1 MVEYEVR
8 LKMYPMHA
16 PVSVRDINL
25 IRAASISH
33 DNIGIR
39 YWAVALLSEFERS
52 GHITIRSDKEQ
63 NMYFKL
69 VLSGG
74 K

>member
-1 MVEYEVR
+1 MVEFEVK
-8 LKMYPMHA
+8 LAKYPMYA

-33 DNIGIR
+33 DNVGIR

-52 GHITIRSDKEQ
+52 GSLRINSEKEYISYL
-63 NMYFKL
+63 NL
-69 VLSGG
+69 VGG
-74 K
+74 LV